1 MSSVDENAG
10 TIDTGIEKYT
20 GGVISD
26 GKLFIP
32 ITRYPNWIFSKQ
44 SDTKASFS
52 VAISAL
58 IIAPVP
64 YSFVMCVVSET

>member
-1 MSSVDENAG
+1 
-10 TIDTGIEKYT
+10 
-20 GGVISD
+20 VISD

-58 IIAPVP
+58 IIPPVP